1 MNLATYVRLITMSE
15 NFSLTAE
22 QCQLLNAD
30 LATKTI
36 SDIPQAV
43 TNDLENY
50 LSNVLAHGTVEASIV
65 SQLDELLERLRET
78 A

>member
-22 QCQLLNAD
+22 QYQLLNAD